1 MIFENKPGEMIDV
14 LIENSVFKPTL
25 YTKVSEFL
33 AEDIITILL
42 KEKTG
47 LNDYHTLK
55 VIRII
60 EKFYNF
66 DGVGVLPQKVKY
78 YQVHISCTH
87 NVFMV
92 GGSKNIEDLPQ
103 KIRQIK
109 LEKILNE

>member
-14 LIENSVFKPTL
+14 LIENNDSKQHFGLQLIT

-33 AEDIITILL
+33 AEDIINILL

-55 VIRII
+55 VLRII
-60 EKFYNF
+60 EKYQL
-66 DGVGVLPQKVKY
+66 LPQEVKY
-78 YQVHISCTH
+78 HQVHISCTH
-87 NVFMV
+87 GGFMA
-92 GGSKNIEDLPQ
+92 GGSENIEDLPQ